1 MKKVDDNKDHTKK
14 GFGKKDSVN
23 KSFAKIDDANKAFA
37 KKENTKK
44 DFVKKDHANKSFS
57 KKDNTKKAFGDTNKV
72 FAQTDQ
78 AKKAYSK
85 KEDTAKLQ
93 LNQTFPL
100 TIKRLG
106 INGEGVGYFKR
117 QVVFVP
123 GALPG
128 EEVVVEAT
136 KVHPKFSEARI
147 KKIRK
152 PSEHRIKPLC
162 PVYDQCGGCQL
173 QHLHYGQQLNEKR
186 DIVIQALERHTKLKI
201 DELEI
206 RSTIGMEN
214 PWGYRNKSQ
223 FQVGEKDGKVLAGL
237 YGLNSHNLINIEQCA
252 VQHPAT
258 SKATEVVKGIL
269 QDLKI
274 PIYNEK
280 KHKGLV
286 RTIVARTGVQTGELQ
301 IVLITT
307 KKELPKKDMI
317 IQEIKKRLPEVN
329 SIVQNVNGERTSVI
343 FGKETATLEGNDFI
357 QETLGDLQFE
367 LSARTFFQLNP
378 EQTVKLYNEAKAAAK
393 LTGKEKLVD
402 AYCGVGTIGLWMAGQ
417 AGEVRGMDV
426 IPESIEDA
434 EKNAEKHGVKHAK
447 FAVGKAEELLPKWL
461 KEGWRPDVIVVD
473 PPRTGCDQDF
483 LKTVLKI
490 KPKTFVYVSCNP
502 STLAKDIQT
511 LGSHYKVEYIQP
523 VDMFPHTSQIE
534 SVTRL
539 VLK

>member
-1 MKKVDDNKDHTKK
+1 MKKDQQIKVDKRKNKDQHLKEDKYLKKDKQTKTDLHTKPDQGMKK
-14 GFGKKDSVN
+14 GPQSKAQHKKGPHN
-23 KSFAKIDDANKAFA
+23 KDQY
-37 KKENTKK
+37 KKRGHQSQK
-44 DFVKKDHANKSFS
+44 D
-57 KKDNTKKAFGDTNKV
+57 
-72 FAQTDQ
+72 QQ
-78 AKKAYSK
+78 A
-85 KEDTAKLQ
+85 AKLE
-93 LNQTFPL
+93 LKQTFPL

-128 EEVVVEAT
+128 EEIVAEAT
-136 KVHPKFSEARI
+136 KVHPKFAEAKI

-152 PSEHRIKPLC
+152 QSEHRIKPLC

-173 QHLHYGQQLNEKR
+173 QHLRYDQQLNEKR

-206 RSTIGMEN
+206 RPTIGMEN

-258 SKATEVVKGIL
+258 TKATEVVKGIL

-307 KKELPKKDMI
+307 KKELPKKDII

-329 SIVQNVNGERTSVI
+329 SIVQNINGEKTSVI
-343 FGKETATLEGNDFI
+343 FGNDTATLEGSDFI

-378 EQTVKLYNEAKAAAK
+378 EQTVKLYNEAKSAAM
-393 LTGKEKLVD
+393 LTNKEKLVD
-402 AYCGVGTIGLWMAGQ
+402 AYCGVGTIGLWMADQ

-434 EKNAEKHGVKHAK
+434 KKNAEKHGVQHAR
-447 FAVGKAEELLPKWL
+447 FYLGKAEELLPKWL

-473 PPRTGCDQDF
+473 PPRTGCDQEF

-502 STLAKDIQT
+502 STLAKDITT
-511 LGSHYKVEYIQP
+511 LGSKYKVEYIQP